1 MAPNAMKKRI
11 SLRLRVRALIRA
23 TSAWPA
29 RRDLELSRIAVV
41 WLWCRCLIRAL
52 PSGPR
57 RIRRP
62 GVIDRTHPPERATS
76 AFRLVPPPSALA
88 GGRCTGPSARIR
100 LSVPIA
106 HPGQEMPRKKS
117 EPVDQDTARTIGG
130 LLRGLRRSAGFR
142 AVRDAAAQP
151 GCPAAQQ
158 TIYAYERGGLVP
170 SLKQFMEL
178 VEFYALQTEGAP
190 RDIRYQGVAAL
201 IAALST
207 PAYHIP
213 EVLDLI
219 NRLQPAPAAGRRRR
233 KR

>member
-1 MAPNAMKKRI
+1 
-11 SLRLRVRALIRA
+11 V
-23 TSAWPA
+23 
-29 RRDLELSRIAVV
+29 
-41 WLWCRCLIRAL
+41 
-52 PSGPR
+52 
-57 RIRRP
+57 
-62 GVIDRTHPPERATS
+62 
-76 AFRLVPPPSALA
+76 
-88 GGRCTGPSARIR
+88 
-100 LSVPIA
+100 
-106 HPGQEMPRKKS
+106 PRKKQ
-117 EPVDQDTARTIGG
+117 EPIDVDIARRIGG
-130 LLRGLRRSAGFR
+130 LLRGLRRAAGYR
-142 AVRDAAAQP
+142 AVKDAAAVS

-190 RDIRYQGVAAL
+190 PDIRYQGVAAL

>member
-1 MAPNAMKKRI
+1 
-11 SLRLRVRALIRA
+11 V
-23 TSAWPA
+23 
-29 RRDLELSRIAVV
+29 
-41 WLWCRCLIRAL
+41 
-52 PSGPR
+52 
-57 RIRRP
+57 
-62 GVIDRTHPPERATS
+62 
-76 AFRLVPPPSALA
+76 
-88 GGRCTGPSARIR
+88 
-100 LSVPIA
+100 
-106 HPGQEMPRKKS
+106 PRKKQ
-117 EPVDQDTARTIGG
+117 EPVDVDIARRIGG
-130 LLRGLRRSAGFR
+130 LLRGLRRAAGYR
-142 AVRDAAAQP
+142 AVKDAAAVP

-178 VEFYALQTEGAP
+178 VEFYALQTEGASP
-190 RDIRYQGVAAL
+190 DIRYQGVAAL